1 MINIRNKP
9 LTPHLTIYKTEN
21 SSLYS
26 IWHRITGVS
35 LLIFLCNDLLLFK
48 FFNWGIFLWWN
59 YNLYNL
65 IVNCNIII
73 IYIIFLTCLFFHAL
87 NGIRY
92 LTLNTNVY
100 YKMFFLQ

>member
-26 IWHRITGVS
+26 IWHRITGVF
-35 LLIFLCNDLLLFK
+35 LLIFFCSNSLLFK
-48 FFNWGIFLWWN
+48 FFNWEINLWWN
-59 YNLYNL
+59 YNLYDL
-65 IVNCNIII
+65 IVNYNIII
-73 IYIIFLTCLFFHAL
+73 IFLICLFFHVL

-92 LTLNTNVY
+92 LTLNTNIY
-100 YKMFFLQ
+100 YKIFYN